1 MLDLEA
7 KPQNDFSVTVVKDS
21 VGTLSKDLRYHAKD
35 ICTVGVGTEISG
47 DSGTHF
53 MQTQLAL
60 AYAMTVHKS
69 QGLTIPKIYPSL
81 IGIFGFGMP
90 YTLMTR
96 TRLEEDMI
104 FVGVPP
110 SDVYVLLKEIRVH
123 HGSLTYHLKP
133 KNESE

>member
-1 MLDLEA
+1 M
-7 KPQNDFSVTVVKDS
+7 
-21 VGTLSKDLRYHAKD
+21 RYHAKD

-47 DSGTHF
+47 DSGIHF

-69 QGLTIPKIYPSL
+69 QGLTMPRIYPSL

-104 FVGVPP
+104 FVGAPP
-110 SDVYVLLKEIRVH
+110 SDVYLLLKEIRVQ
-123 HGSLTYHLKP
+123 SWKP
-133 KNESE
+133 KMSLQTKKTSK

>member
-1 MLDLEA
+1 M
-7 KPQNDFSVTVVKDS
+7 S
-21 VGTLSKDLRYHAKD
+21 
-35 ICTVGVGTEISG
+35 TEISG
-47 DSGTHF
+47 DGVVHF
-53 MQTQLAL
+53 KQAQLAL

-110 SDVYVLLKEIRVH
+110 SDVYVLLKDIRDH
-123 HGSLTYHLKP
+123 HGSLTNHLKP
-133 KNESE
+133 KTKCA